1 MRVISRWRMQVALTI
16 LILLGTSCG
25 GAVSP
30 NNDRGEL
37 SASITIQSTQT
48 PTSIPELVSGPIG
61 KKLDEYLSED
71 NPLFS
76 GSILVAKD
84 GEILLK
90 KGFNYANWEL
100 KVPNSTLTKFRISS
114 ITKPFT
120 ATLIMMLYERG
131 LIDLEER
138 MCRYLPNCPSHWQE
152 ITIYNLLN
160 HTSGI
165 PEYTTLLGANQVSRD
180 PHNVS
185 GLIDIF
191 REEPLDFTPGDSYQY
206 SNSNYILLGAV
217 IEQVTN
223 QRYDRFLQ
231 QVMLD
236 PLEMENSGMDDHR
249 QILKARASGYQIQG
263 TLLVNA
269 PFLDMTNAYA
279 TAGMYSTVEDL
290 FLWDQALYSNQLLNK
305 ESLEVMFNPNFGG
318 DGSGGEYGLGWQ
330 ISDFQGHRKVGH
342 TGSINGFRTNISR
355 YIDDQVTIILLSN
368 IETED
373 IQALVSGMEEIIFG
387 QN

>member
-25 GAVSP
+25 GAVSS

-290 FLWDQALYSNQLLNK
+290 FLWDQALYSNQLLNE

-355 YIDDQVTIILLSN
+355 YIDDQITIILLSN

-373 IQALVSGMEEIIFG
+373 IPLLVSGMDEIIFG

>member
-1 MRVISRWRMQVALTI
+1 MRVIRQWRIQVALTI
-16 LILLGTSCG
+16 LILLGTACG
-25 GAVSP
+25 GAVAP
-30 NNDRGEL
+30 NNDNGEF
-37 SASITIQSTQT
+37 SGSIAIQSAQT
-48 PTSIPELVSGPIG
+48 PTSMPELVSGPIG
-61 KKLDEYLSED
+61 EKLNKYFSED

-76 GSILVAKD
+76 GSTLVAKD

-90 KGFNYANWEL
+90 KGYNYANWEL

-152 ITIYNLLN
+152 ITIHNLLS

-165 PEYTTLLGANQVSRD
+165 PEYTTLLGADQVSRD

-217 IEQVTN
+217 IEQVTS
-223 QRYDRFLQ
+223 QRYEQFLQ
-231 QVMLD
+231 QVLLD
-236 PLEMENSGMDDHR
+236 PLGMENSGIDDHS
-249 QILKARASGYQIQG
+249 QILNERASGYQIQG

-279 TAGMYSTVEDL
+279 TAGMYSTVDDL
-290 FLWDQALYSNQLLNK
+290 LLWDQALYSNQLLNE
-305 ESLEVMFNPNFGG
+305 ESLEVMFKPNFGA

-330 ISDFQGHRKVGH
+330 ISDYQGHRKVGH
-342 TGSINGFRTNISR
+342 TGGINGFRTNISR
-355 YIDDQVTIILLSN
+355 YIDDQITIILLSN

-373 IQALVSGMEEIIFG
+373 IKVLVSGMEEIIFG

>member
-1 MRVISRWRMQVALTI
+1 MRVIRQGRMQVALTI
-16 LILLGTSCG
+16 LILLGTACG
-25 GAVSP
+25 GAVVQ
-30 NNDRGEL
+30 NNDSGDL
-37 SASITIQSTQT
+37 SGSITTQSTQT

-84 GEILLK
+84 GEILLNR
-90 KGFNYANWEL
+90 GYNYANWEL
-100 KVPNSTLTKFRISS
+100 KVPNSPQTKFRISS

-138 MCRYLPNCPSHWQE
+138 MCRYLPNCPTHWQE

-165 PEYTTLLGANQVSRD
+165 PEYTTLLGADQVSRD

-185 GLIDIF
+185 GLIDLF
-191 REEPLDFTPGDSYQY
+191 REEPLNFTPGDSYQY

-223 QRYDRFLQ
+223 QRYRQFLQ

-236 PLEMENSGMDDHR
+236 PLGMENSGMDDHR
-249 QILKARASGYQIQG
+249 QILNARASGYQIQG

-290 FLWDQALYSNQLLNK
+290 FLWDQALYSNQLLT
-305 ESLEVMFNPNFGG
+305 EDSLEAMFSPYFGV

-330 ISDFQGHRKVGH
+330 ISDFQGHRKVEH
-342 TGSINGFRTNISR
+342 TGGINGFRTNISR
-355 YIDDQVTIILLSN
+355 YIDDQITIILLSN

-373 IQALVSGMEEIIFG
+373 IQLLVSGMEEIIFD

>member
-1 MRVISRWRMQVALTI
+1 MQVALTI

-290 FLWDQALYSNQLLNK
+290 FLWDQALYSNQLLNE

>member
-1 MRVISRWRMQVALTI
+1 MIIRRRLQVVLTV
-16 LILLGTSCG
+16 LILLGTACG
-25 GAVSP
+25 EAVAP
-30 NNDRGEL
+30 NGGPGEL
-37 SASITIQSTQT
+37 GRSIANQATQI
-48 PTSIPELVSGPIG
+48 PTSIPERVSGPIG
-61 KKLDEYLSED
+61 EKLNKYFIED
-71 NPLFS
+71 NPLFG

-84 GEILLK
+84 GEILLNR
-90 KGFNYANWEL
+90 GYNYANWEL
-100 KVPNSTLTKFRISS
+100 KVPNSPQTKFRISS

-138 MCRYLPNCPSHWQE
+138 MCRYLPNCPTHWQE
-152 ITIYNLLN
+152 ITVHNLLS

-165 PEYTTLLGANQVSRD
+165 PEYTTLLGADQVSRD

-185 GLIDIF
+185 GLIDLF
-191 REEPLDFTPGDSYQY
+191 REEPLNFTPGDSYQY

-223 QRYDRFLQ
+223 QRYRQFLQ

-236 PLEMENSGMDDHR
+236 PLGMENSGMDDHR
-249 QILKARASGYQIQG
+249 QILNARASGYQIQG

-290 FLWDQALYSNQLLNK
+290 FLWDQALYSNQLLTDD
-305 ESLEVMFNPNFGG
+305 SLEAMFRPYFGV

-330 ISDFQGHRKVGH
+330 ISDFQGHRKVEH
-342 TGSINGFRTNISR
+342 TGGINGFRTNISR
-355 YIDDQVTIILLSN
+355 YIDDQITIILLSN

-373 IQALVSGMEEIIFG
+373 IQLLVSGMEEIIFD

>member
-318 DGSGGEYGLGWQ
+318 DDSGGEYGLGWQ

-342 TGSINGFRTNISR
+342 TGGINGFRTNISR

-373 IQALVSGMEEIIFG
+373 IQVLVSGMEEIIFG

>member
-1 MRVISRWRMQVALTI
+1 MQVALTI

-373 IQALVSGMEEIIFG
+373 IHALVSGMEEIIFG